1 MSQIK
6 WKEVL
11 GWGEGEFEDLRFVG
25 YSYLKQGA
33 YDIAITFFEALVILT
48 DAAYDLQTL
57 GALHLQKGNAL
68 AALNYI
74 ERALRREP
82 GHFPT
87 LLNRAKALF
96 GLGFKRQGL
105 MQARMLEKVVDQE
118 IASQA
123 VALLLAYAPQPLTRV
138 S

>member
-1 MSQIK
+1 VSQVK
-6 WKEVL
+6 WQEVL
-11 GWGEGEFEDLRFVG
+11 GWGEEEFENLRFVG

-33 YDIAITFFEALVILT
+33 YEIAITFFEALVILT

-57 GALHLQKGNAL
+57 GALHLQKGNGL
-68 AALNYI
+68 SALNYI

-82 GHFPT
+82 NHYPT

-96 GLGFKRQGL
+96 GLGYKRQGL
-105 MQARMLEKVVDQE
+105 MQARLLEKVADKE

-123 VALLLAYAPQPLTRV
+123 AALILAHTPTPIP
-138 S
+138 